1 MVAAHVGINPS
12 GQNLL
17 LRNTTWLPAIPGLGA
32 LATMIF
38 APQVEFIILGDLA
51 HCEYFEHGCIILGG
65 IAN

>member
-38 APQVEFIILGDLA
+38 APQVELIILGYFTRLS
-51 HCEYFEHGCIILGG
+51 YFEHGCILGG